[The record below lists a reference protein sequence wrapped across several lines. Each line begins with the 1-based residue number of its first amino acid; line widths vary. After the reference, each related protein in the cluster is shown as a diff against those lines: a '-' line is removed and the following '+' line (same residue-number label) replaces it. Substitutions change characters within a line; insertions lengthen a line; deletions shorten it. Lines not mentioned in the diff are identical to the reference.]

1 MHRSQGKTT
10 FFRGEKTVDVDHCYK
25 FNKEEEDVFSTGSDD
40 MTFFTSLELSQ
51 IKFK

>member
-10 FFRGEKTVDVDHCYK
+10 FLRREKMVNSDHCFKFKKEEKT
-25 FNKEEEDVFSTGSDD
+25 FFSIGFSD

-51 IKFK
+51 VKFE

>member
-10 FFRGEKTVDVDHCYK
+10 FFRGEKMVDVDHCYK